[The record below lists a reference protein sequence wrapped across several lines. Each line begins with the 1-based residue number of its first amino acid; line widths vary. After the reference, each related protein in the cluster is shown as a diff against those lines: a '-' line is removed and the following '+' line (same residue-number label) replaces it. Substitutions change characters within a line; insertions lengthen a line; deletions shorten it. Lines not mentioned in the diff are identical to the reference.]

1 MACSPVDGRDAGHCV
16 IVTDALRQEP
26 VPDLPG
32 EHSRVL
38 SLVFSNLVHNF
49 GCCHFGLGAADHSG
63 LDAAGLVVPAPGR
76 PAGSARSG
84 WWQGQGAA
92 GAGAA
97 EPLSCLR
104 QWHGGKRPRVSEPAS
119 RVHLARAGTQWRMR
133 GGTPGALPPWRWP
146 YQRLHAQQLESMPL
160 GVEARPLIWE
170 EWGGGGT
177 VLGGLQT
184 FPTEHRDPTGTRTNL
199 LPPQADFSLLRD
211 PFLPSTLFLQPSL
224 PKGRAVLPLLKT
236 GIRLSS
242 NPPFQREG
250 LSFRF

>member
-16 IVTDALRQEP
+16 VVTDALRQEP

-32 EHSRVL
+32 EHSRIL

-119 RVHLARAGTQWRMR
+119 RVHLARAGTQWRIR
-133 GGTPGALPPWRWP
+133 GGTPGTLPPWRWP

-160 GVEARPLIWE
+160 GVEARRLIWE
-170 EWGGGGT
+170 EQEEQH
-177 VLGGLQT
+177 LEASRP
-184 FPTEHRDPTGTRTNL
+184 FPQSTGTLWEPGPIFYLLKLIFLFSGTHFY
-199 LPPQADFSLLRD
+199 LPPY
-211 PFLPSTLFLQPSL
+211 
-224 PKGRAVLPLLKT
+224 
-236 GIRLSS
+236 SS
-242 NPPFQREG
+242 NPPFQREE